1 MIIRVWIVGLSL
13 RDGSFGWDGLKYKK
27 KKHRVL
33 MTVETWLPGAEVNCV
48 GIGGDEIRAQNQ
60 SCSVNF

>member
-1 MIIRVWIVGLSL
+1 MDLRAEF

-33 MTVETWLPGAEVNCV
+33 MTVETWLPGAEVNYV
-48 GIGGDEIRAQNQ
+48 SIGGDEIRA
-60 SCSVNF
+60 